1 MGSLCVRLDF
11 RIVARPETCVE
22 NIVQTL
28 PIVPKIMVLQNALA
42 VNPESE
48 DAMRCHAGP
57 PAMKCLVHG
66 ELVALAVR
74 QLDEIG

>member
-11 RIVARPETCVE
+11 RIAGRPETCVKK
-22 NIVQTL
+22 IVQTL
-28 PIVPKIMVLQNALA
+28 PIVRKIMVLQNALA

-48 DAMRCHAGP
+48 DVMRCRAGP
-57 PAMKCLVHG
+57 LVMKCLVHG
-66 ELVALAVR
+66 ELVVLAVR